1 MVWMNFADGGA
12 SPPPGP
18 PAPPRGTPAPAPQG
32 QPELPPENELSEDAN
47 DLIMTLLPW
56 GVAIMF
62 HLGIL
67 MLAFFISWSV
77 TTTVDEEEVII
88 PDARLSA
95 TPGAPLTQKQS
106 KTLTKKPSSM
116 TRRSLSAKSN
126 STSPSQLTSAV
137 DLSSIA
143 IGAAAGASGSSDP
156 FSEGIQAD
164 AGMKATMY
172 GSGGNARRIVYMI
185 DASGSLIGT
194 LPYVIAELKR
204 SISQLSDKQQFTV
217 IFFQGEEAKEVP
229 PRGLKPANASNRAK
243 VIAWIDTS
251 SGNIVPMNLSNPV
264 KAITLAL
271 QYRPQLMFLLSDN
284 ITGEGRYQVDQR
296 RLIAAIEKANRA
308 NTKINTFQ
316 FLYPDPLTEAGLKG
330 TMELISENS
339 GGIYKYLDGRELE
352 IE

>member
-1 MVWMNFADGGA
+1 M
-12 SPPPGP
+12 
-18 PAPPRGTPAPAPQG
+18 
-32 QPELPPENELSEDAN
+32 
-47 DLIMTLLPW
+47 MTLMPW
-56 GVAIMF
+56 GIAIMF
-62 HLGIL
+62 HLGVL

-77 TTTVDEEEVII
+77 QSGVEEEEVII
-88 PDARLSA
+88 PQARLSA
-95 TPGAPLTQKQS
+95 TPGAPLSQRQTTS
-106 KTLTKKPSSM
+106 LTRSTTTSTSSSI
-116 TRRSLSAKSN
+116 RRSLSNNARQ
-126 STSPSQLTSAV
+126 STSPSQLSSPV
-137 DLSSIA
+137 DLSSVS
-143 IGAAAGASGSSDP
+143 IGASAGSSGSSSDA
-156 FSEGIQAD
+156 FSDGIQGE

-194 LPYVIAELKR
+194 LPYVIVELKR
-204 SISQLSDKQQFTV
+204 SISELSDKQEFTV
-217 IFFQGEEAKEVP
+217 IFFQGEEAREVP
-229 PRGLKPANASNRAK
+229 PRGLKRATQENK
-243 VIAWIDTS
+243 QRVIQWIDVDS
-251 SGNIVPMNLSNPV
+251 RNMVPMQLSNPV

-296 RLIAAIEKANRA
+296 MLLADIAKANRG

-316 FLYPDPLTEAGLKG
+316 FLYPDPLVRAGLKG